1 MPETD
6 AGRSLRIMAIIGSNL
21 PNSRTRAAAR
31 FAAGCI
37 VDAGHQAYALDPQ
50 RQELPIADPVYH
62 ENPLKNPD
70 KRARAL
76 VMAARRADGFLLA
89 SPLYHNSFSGVIK
102 NALDH
107 LTIDEFCHKP
117 VGLIVHGSNLTAVQ
131 ACDQL
136 RIVTRGLYGIAV
148 PEQAVT
154 VPSDF
159 TLVDGTWQLT
169 DPVKQERIRSVVASV
184 LKFARR

>member
-1 MPETD
+1 MPDTD
-6 AGRSLRIMAIIGSNL
+6 GGRPLRIMVIIGSNH
-21 PNSRTRAAAR
+21 PGSRTRAAAR
-31 FAAGCI
+31 YAAGC
-37 VDAGHQAYALDPQ
+37 VADAGHQAYALDPE

-62 ENPLKNPD
+62 DDPLKNPD

-76 VMAARRADGFLLA
+76 VIAARQADGFVLA

-107 LTIDEFCHKP
+107 LTIDEFYHKP

-154 VPSDF
+154 VPEDF
-159 TLVDGTWQLT
+159 TLTDDQWVLT
-169 DPVKQERIRSVVASV
+169 DPAKQERIRSIVASV
-184 LKFARR
+184 LKLARR